1 MKTLS
6 VNKLQQSVG
15 ARTLYHDVS
24 FKINTADRIGLIG
37 LNGVGKTTLL
47 NSLIDQQLLRQKV
60 IEHPHDYQISYLRQ
74 TPQFDKSLTVI
85 EAILQGEES
94 LYVTVRRYEQI
105 LNQYSRQPEDAQVAK
120 RFFQAQEDM
129 DRIDG
134 WEFQASVETILT
146 KLGIK
151 DFNQTIGQLSGGQ
164 QRRVALAQVLVSTAD
179 LLILDEPTNHL
190 DEDAISWLETFLKNY
205 RGAVIFVTHD
215 RYFLN
220 TVANRILEINRQQVT
235 EYSGNYEAYVS
246 QKAKNEAAWA
256 ATRQHQRNLYRHEL
270 KWMRAGVQARGTKQ
284 NARVARFQKL
294 SQQIQNSNL
303 DTDQKLTIDL
313 KQQRLGKDVFE
324 LQDAALSFGQQILLQ
339 KLNLRINSGEHLG
352 IIGANGAGKTTFL
365 NILAQKQQLSSGKLA
380 VGQTVR
386 LGYYTQHVENM
397 EADKRVIS
405 YLEAIGQN
413 VENAEGESLS
423 ASQLLERFLFTPQQ
437 QGSFIRDLSGGE
449 KRRLY
454 LLAILIQRPN
464 VLLLDEPTNNLDI
477 ETMTILEDYLLD
489 FAGTV
494 VAVSH
499 DRYFLDKITDDLLV
513 FEGQGQVERYWGTYS
528 EFLQQKSRSQKA
540 TEKTTRPKKPVKQQ
554 HHSTPSSKLTY
565 TEKLELT
572 KLEPQIDALEQQK
585 KALEQIMSQTNHNYE
600 QLLQQQQ
607 ELDQLKKQLDQK
619 VERWTQL
626 AEKEE

>member
-15 ARTLYHDVS
+15 ARTLYQDVS

-85 EAILQGEES
+85 EAILQGEEP
-94 LYVTVRRYEQI
+94 LYVTVRRYEQV
-105 LNQYSRQPEDAQVAK
+105 LNQYSRQPEDTQIAK

-235 EYSGNYEAYVS
+235 EYSGNYEAYVA
-246 QKAKNEAAWA
+246 QKAKNEAAWE

-294 SQQIQNSNL
+294 SQQIRTSNL
-303 DTDQKLTIDL
+303 DSNQKLTIDL

-324 LQDAALSFGQQILLQ
+324 LQNAALSFGQQILLQ

-397 EADKRVIS
+397 AADKRVIS

-437 QGSFIRDLSGGE
+437 QGAFIRDLSGGE

-454 LLAILIQRPN
+454 LLAVLIQRPN

-540 TEKTTRPKKPVKQQ
+540 TGKTTRPKNSVKQQ

-572 KLEPQIDALEQQK
+572 KLEPQIDVLEQQK
-585 KALEQIMSQTNHNYE
+585 KALEQTMSQTNNNYE

-607 ELDQLKKQLDQK
+607 ELDQLKKQIDQK

>member
-85 EAILQGEES
+85 EAILQGEEP

-235 EYSGNYEAYVS
+235 EYSGNYEAYVA

-303 DTDQKLTIDL
+303 DSNQKLTIDL

-397 EADKRVIS
+397 AADKRVIS

-540 TEKTTRPKKPVKQQ
+540 TGKTTRPKKSVKQQ

-585 KALEQIMSQTNHNYE
+585 KALEQTMSQTTNNYE

>member
-47 NSLIDQQLLRQKV
+47 NSLIDQQLLQQKV

-85 EAILQGEES
+85 EAILQGEEP

-235 EYSGNYEAYVS
+235 EYSGNYEAYVA

-294 SQQIQNSNL
+294 SQQIRTSNL
-303 DTDQKLTIDL
+303 DSDQKLTIDL

-397 EADKRVIS
+397 AADKRVIS

-540 TEKTTRPKKPVKQQ
+540 TGKTTRPKNSVKQQ

-585 KALEQIMSQTNHNYE
+585 KALEQTMSQTTNNYE

>member
-85 EAILQGEES
+85 ESILQGEEP
-94 LYVTVRRYEQI
+94 LYVTVRRYEQV

-235 EYSGNYEAYVS
+235 EYSGNYEAYVA

-294 SQQIQNSNL
+294 SQQIRTSNL
-303 DTDQKLTIDL
+303 DSNQKLTIDL

-397 EADKRVIS
+397 AADKRVIS

-437 QGSFIRDLSGGE
+437 QGAFIRDLSGGE

-540 TEKTTRPKKPVKQQ
+540 TGKTTRPKKSVKQQ

-585 KALEQIMSQTNHNYE
+585 KALEQTMSQTTNNYE

-619 VERWTQL
+619 FERWSQL

>member
-85 EAILQGEES
+85 EAILQGEEP
-94 LYVTVRRYEQI
+94 LYVIVRRYEQV
-105 LNQYSRQPEDAQVAK
+105 LNQYSRQPEDTQIAK

-235 EYSGNYEAYVS
+235 EYSGNYEAYVA
-246 QKAKNEAAWA
+246 QKAKNEAAWE

-294 SQQIQNSNL
+294 SQQIRTSNL
-303 DTDQKLTIDL
+303 DSNQKLTIDL

-397 EADKRVIS
+397 AADKRVIS

-437 QGSFIRDLSGGE
+437 QGAFIRDLSGGE

-454 LLAILIQRPN
+454 LLAVLIQRPN

-540 TEKTTRPKKPVKQQ
+540 TGKTTRPKNSVKQH

-585 KALEQIMSQTNHNYE
+585 KALEQTMSQTTNNYE

>member
-15 ARTLYHDVS
+15 ARTLYQDVS

-47 NSLIDQQLLRQKV
+47 NSLIDQRLLRQKV

-85 EAILQGEES
+85 EAILQGEEP
-94 LYVTVRRYEQI
+94 LYVTVRRYEQV
-105 LNQYSRQPEDAQVAK
+105 LNQYSRQPEDTQIAK

-235 EYSGNYEAYVS
+235 EYSGNYEAYVA
-246 QKAKNEAAWA
+246 QKAKNEAAWE

-294 SQQIQNSNL
+294 SQQIRTSNL
-303 DTDQKLTIDL
+303 DSNQKLTIDL

-397 EADKRVIS
+397 AADKRVIS

-437 QGSFIRDLSGGE
+437 QGAFIRDLSGGE

-454 LLAILIQRPN
+454 LLAVLIQRPN

-540 TEKTTRPKKPVKQQ
+540 TGKTTRPKNSVKQQ

-585 KALEQIMSQTNHNYE
+585 KALEQTMSQTNNNYE

-607 ELDQLKKQLDQK
+607 ELDQLKKQIDQK

>member
-74 TPQFDKSLTVI
+74 SPQFDKSLTVI
-85 EAILQGEES
+85 EAILQGEEP

-235 EYSGNYEAYVS
+235 EYSGNYEAYVA

-477 ETMTILEDYLLD
+477 ETMTILEDYLLV

-585 KALEQIMSQTNHNYE
+585 KALEQIMSQTNNNYE

>member
-85 EAILQGEES
+85 EAILQGEEP

-235 EYSGNYEAYVS
+235 EYSGNYEAYVA

>member
-15 ARTLYHDVS
+15 ARTLYQDVS

-85 EAILQGEES
+85 EAILQGEEP
-94 LYVTVRRYEQI
+94 LYVTVRRYEQV
-105 LNQYSRQPEDAQVAK
+105 LNQYSRQPEDTQIAK

-235 EYSGNYEAYVS
+235 EYSGNYEAYVA
-246 QKAKNEAAWA
+246 QKAKNEAAWE

-294 SQQIQNSNL
+294 SQQIRTSNL
-303 DTDQKLTIDL
+303 DSDQKLTIDL

-397 EADKRVIS
+397 AADKRVIS

-437 QGSFIRDLSGGE
+437 QGAFIRDLSGGE

-540 TEKTTRPKKPVKQQ
+540 TGKTTRPKNSVKRQ

-585 KALEQIMSQTNHNYE
+585 KALEQTMSQTNNNYE

-607 ELDQLKKQLDQK
+607 ELDQLKKQIDQK

>member
-15 ARTLYHDVS
+15 ARTLYQDVS

-85 EAILQGEES
+85 EAILQGEEP
-94 LYVTVRRYEQI
+94 LYVTVRRYEQV
-105 LNQYSRQPEDAQVAK
+105 LNQYSRQPEDTQIAK

-235 EYSGNYEAYVS
+235 EYSGNYEAYVA
-246 QKAKNEAAWA
+246 QKAKNEAAWE

-294 SQQIQNSNL
+294 SQQIRTSNL
-303 DTDQKLTIDL
+303 DSNQKLTIDL

-397 EADKRVIS
+397 AADKRVIS

-454 LLAILIQRPN
+454 LLAVLIQRPN

-540 TEKTTRPKKPVKQQ
+540 TGKTTRPKKSVKQQ
-554 HHSTPSSKLTY
+554 HHSTPSSRLTY

-585 KALEQIMSQTNHNYE
+585 KALEQTMSQTTNNYE

>member
-15 ARTLYHDVS
+15 ARTLYQDVS

-85 EAILQGEES
+85 EAILQGEEP

-105 LNQYSRQPEDAQVAK
+105 LNQYPRQPEDTQVAK

-235 EYSGNYEAYVS
+235 EYSGNYEAYVA
-246 QKAKNEAAWA
+246 QKAKNEAAWE

-294 SQQIQNSNL
+294 SQQIRTSNL
-303 DTDQKLTIDL
+303 DSNQKLTIDL

-397 EADKRVIS
+397 AADKRVIS

-437 QGSFIRDLSGGE
+437 QGAFIRDLSGGE

-454 LLAILIQRPN
+454 LLAVLIQRPN

-540 TEKTTRPKKPVKQQ
+540 TGKTTRPKKSVKQQ

-585 KALEQIMSQTNHNYE
+585 KALEQTMSQTTNNYE

>member
-85 EAILQGEES
+85 EAILQGEEP

-235 EYSGNYEAYVS
+235 EYSGNYEAYVA
-246 QKAKNEAAWA
+246 QKAKNEAAWE

-294 SQQIQNSNL
+294 SQQIRTSNL
-303 DTDQKLTIDL
+303 DSNQKLTIDL

-397 EADKRVIS
+397 AADKRVIS

-454 LLAILIQRPN
+454 LLAVLIQRPN

-540 TEKTTRPKKPVKQQ
+540 TGKTTRPKNSVKQQ

-585 KALEQIMSQTNHNYE
+585 KALEQTMSQTTNNYE

-607 ELDQLKKQLDQK
+607 ELDQLKKQIDQK

>member
-85 EAILQGEES
+85 EAILQGEEP

-235 EYSGNYEAYVS
+235 EYSGNYEAYVA

-294 SQQIQNSNL
+294 SQQIRTSNL
-303 DTDQKLTIDL
+303 DSDQKLTIDL

-397 EADKRVIS
+397 AADKRVIS

-413 VENAEGESLS
+413 VENAEGESPS

-540 TEKTTRPKKPVKQQ
+540 TGKTTRPKKSVKQQ

-585 KALEQIMSQTNHNYE
+585 KALEQTMSQTTNNYE

>member
-85 EAILQGEES
+85 EAILQGEEP

-235 EYSGNYEAYVS
+235 EYSGNYEAYVA

-294 SQQIQNSNL
+294 SQQIRTSNL
-303 DTDQKLTIDL
+303 DSDQKLTIDL

-397 EADKRVIS
+397 AADKRVIS

-540 TEKTTRPKKPVKQQ
+540 TGKTTRPKNSVKQQ

-585 KALEQIMSQTNHNYE
+585 KALEQTMSQTTNNYE

>member
-85 EAILQGEES
+85 EAILQGEEP

-105 LNQYSRQPEDAQVAK
+105 LNQYSRQPEDEQIAK

-235 EYSGNYEAYVS
+235 EYSGNYEAYVA

-294 SQQIQNSNL
+294 SQQIRTSNL
-303 DTDQKLTIDL
+303 DSDQKLTIDL

-397 EADKRVIS
+397 AADKRVIS

-540 TEKTTRPKKPVKQQ
+540 TGKTTRPKKSVKQQ

-585 KALEQIMSQTNHNYE
+585 KALEQTMSQTTNNYE

>member
-15 ARTLYHDVS
+15 ARTLYQDVS

-85 EAILQGEES
+85 EAILQGEEP
-94 LYVTVRRYEQI
+94 LYVTVRRYEQV
-105 LNQYSRQPEDAQVAK
+105 LNQYSRQPEDTQIAK

-235 EYSGNYEAYVS
+235 EYSGNYEAYVA
-246 QKAKNEAAWA
+246 QKAKNEAAWE

-294 SQQIQNSNL
+294 SQQIRTSNL
-303 DTDQKLTIDL
+303 DSNQKLTIDL

-397 EADKRVIS
+397 AADKRVIS

-437 QGSFIRDLSGGE
+437 QGAFIRDLSGGE

-540 TEKTTRPKKPVKQQ
+540 TGKTTRPKNSVKQQ

-585 KALEQIMSQTNHNYE
+585 KALEQTMSQTTNNYE

-607 ELDQLKKQLDQK
+607 ELDQLKKQIDQK

>member
-85 EAILQGEES
+85 EAILQGEEP
-94 LYVTVRRYEQI
+94 LYVTVRRYEQV

-235 EYSGNYEAYVS
+235 EYSGNYEAYVA

-303 DTDQKLTIDL
+303 DSNQKLTIDL

-397 EADKRVIS
+397 AADKRVIS

-540 TEKTTRPKKPVKQQ
+540 TGKTTRPKKSVKQQ

-585 KALEQIMSQTNHNYE
+585 KALEQTMSQTNNNYE

>member
-85 EAILQGEES
+85 EAILQGEEP

-235 EYSGNYEAYVS
+235 EYSGNYEAYVA

-294 SQQIQNSNL
+294 SQQILTSNL
-303 DTDQKLTIDL
+303 DSDQKLTIDL

-397 EADKRVIS
+397 AADKRVIS

-540 TEKTTRPKKPVKQQ
+540 TGKTTRPKKSVKQQ

-585 KALEQIMSQTNHNYE
+585 KALEQTMSQTTNNYE

>member
-15 ARTLYHDVS
+15 ARTLYQDVS

-47 NSLIDQQLLRQKV
+47 NSLIDQRLLRQKV

-85 EAILQGEES
+85 EAILQGEEP
-94 LYVTVRRYEQI
+94 LYVTVRRYEQV
-105 LNQYSRQPEDAQVAK
+105 LNQYSRQPEDTQIAK

-151 DFNQTIGQLSGGQ
+151 EFNQTIGQLSVGQ
-164 QRRVALAQVLVSTAD
+164 KRRVALAQVLVSTAD

-235 EYSGNYEAYVS
+235 EYSGNYEAYVA
-246 QKAKNEAAWA
+246 QKAKNEAAWE

-294 SQQIQNSNL
+294 SQQIRTSNL
-303 DTDQKLTIDL
+303 DSNQKLTIDL

-397 EADKRVIS
+397 AADKRVIS

-437 QGSFIRDLSGGE
+437 QGAFIRDLSGGE

-454 LLAILIQRPN
+454 LLAVLIQRPN

-540 TEKTTRPKKPVKQQ
+540 TGKTTRPKNSVKQQ

-585 KALEQIMSQTNHNYE
+585 KALEQTMSQTNNNYE

-607 ELDQLKKQLDQK
+607 ELDQLKKQIDQK

>member
-15 ARTLYHDVS
+15 ARTLYQDVS

-85 EAILQGEES
+85 EAILQGEEP
-94 LYVTVRRYEQI
+94 LYVTVRRYEQV
-105 LNQYSRQPEDAQVAK
+105 LNQYSRQPEDTQIAK

-246 QKAKNEAAWA
+246 QKAKNEAAWE

-294 SQQIQNSNL
+294 SQQIRTSNL
-303 DTDQKLTIDL
+303 DSNQKLTIDL

-397 EADKRVIS
+397 AADKRVIS

-454 LLAILIQRPN
+454 LLAVLIQRPN

-540 TEKTTRPKKPVKQQ
+540 TGKTTRPKNSVKQQ

-585 KALEQIMSQTNHNYE
+585 KALEQTMSQTTNNYE

-607 ELDQLKKQLDQK
+607 ELDQLKKQIDQK

>member
-85 EAILQGEES
+85 EAILQGEEP

-151 DFNQTIGQLSGGQ
+151 DFNRTIGQLSGGQ

-235 EYSGNYEAYVS
+235 EYSGNYEAYVA

-540 TEKTTRPKKPVKQQ
+540 TEKITRPKKPVKQK

-585 KALEQIMSQTNHNYE
+585 KALEQTMSQTNNNYE

>member
-15 ARTLYHDVS
+15 ARTLYQDVS

-47 NSLIDQQLLRQKV
+47 NSLIDQRLLRQKV

-85 EAILQGEES
+85 EAILQGEEP
-94 LYVTVRRYEQI
+94 LYVTVRRYEQV
-105 LNQYSRQPEDAQVAK
+105 LNQYSRQPEDTQIAK

-235 EYSGNYEAYVS
+235 EYSGNYEAYVA
-246 QKAKNEAAWA
+246 QKAKNEAAWE

-294 SQQIQNSNL
+294 SQQIRTSNL
-303 DTDQKLTIDL
+303 DSNQKLTIDL

-397 EADKRVIS
+397 AADKRVIS

-437 QGSFIRDLSGGE
+437 QGAFIRDLSGGE

-454 LLAILIQRPN
+454 LLAVLIQRPN

-540 TEKTTRPKKPVKQQ
+540 TGKTTRPKKSVKQQ

-585 KALEQIMSQTNHNYE
+585 KALEQTMSQTTNNYE

-607 ELDQLKKQLDQK
+607 ELDQLKKQIDQK

>member
-15 ARTLYHDVS
+15 ARTLYQDVS

-47 NSLIDQQLLRQKV
+47 NSLIDQRLLRQKV

-85 EAILQGEES
+85 EAILQGEEP
-94 LYVTVRRYEQI
+94 LYVTVRRYEQV
-105 LNQYSRQPEDAQVAK
+105 LNQYSRQPEDTQIAK

-235 EYSGNYEAYVS
+235 EYSGNYEAYVA
-246 QKAKNEAAWA
+246 QKAKNEAAWE

-294 SQQIQNSNL
+294 SQQIRTSNL
-303 DTDQKLTIDL
+303 DSNQKLTIDL

-397 EADKRVIS
+397 AADKRVIS

-437 QGSFIRDLSGGE
+437 QGAFIRDLSGGE

-540 TEKTTRPKKPVKQQ
+540 TGKTTRPKKSVKQQ

-585 KALEQIMSQTNHNYE
+585 KALEQTMSQTNNNYE

-607 ELDQLKKQLDQK
+607 ELDQLKKQIDQK

>member
-85 EAILQGEES
+85 EAILQGEEP

-235 EYSGNYEAYVS
+235 EYSGNYEAYVA

-294 SQQIQNSNL
+294 SQQIRTSNL
-303 DTDQKLTIDL
+303 DSNQKLTIDL

-397 EADKRVIS
+397 TADKRVIS

-540 TEKTTRPKKPVKQQ
+540 TGKTIRPKKSVKRQP
-554 HHSTPSSKLTY
+554 HSTPSSKLTY

-585 KALEQIMSQTNHNYE
+585 KALEQTMSQTTNNYE

>member
-85 EAILQGEES
+85 EAILQGEEP

-235 EYSGNYEAYVS
+235 EYSGNYEAYVA

-294 SQQIQNSNL
+294 SQQIRTSNL
-303 DTDQKLTIDL
+303 DSNQKLTIDL

-397 EADKRVIS
+397 AADKRVIS

-540 TEKTTRPKKPVKQQ
+540 TGKTIRPKKSVKRQP
-554 HHSTPSSKLTY
+554 HSTPSSKLTY

-585 KALEQIMSQTNHNYE
+585 KALEQTMSQTTNNYE

>member
-15 ARTLYHDVS
+15 ARTLYQDVS

-47 NSLIDQQLLRQKV
+47 NSLIDQRLLRQKV

-85 EAILQGEES
+85 EAILQGEEP
-94 LYVTVRRYEQI
+94 LYVTVRRYEQV

-246 QKAKNEAAWA
+246 QKAKNEAAWE

-294 SQQIQNSNL
+294 SRQIRTSNL
-303 DTDQKLTIDL
+303 DSNQKLTIDL

-397 EADKRVIS
+397 AADKRVIS

-454 LLAILIQRPN
+454 LLAVLIQRPN

-540 TEKTTRPKKPVKQQ
+540 TGKTTRPKNSVKQQ

-585 KALEQIMSQTNHNYE
+585 KALEQTMSQTNNNYE

-607 ELDQLKKQLDQK
+607 ELDQLKKQIDQK

>member
-85 EAILQGEES
+85 EAILQGEEP

-151 DFNQTIGQLSGGQ
+151 DFNRTIGQLSGGQ

-220 TVANRILEINRQQVT
+220 TVANRILEIHRQQVT
-235 EYSGNYEAYVS
+235 EYSGNYEAYVA

-313 KQQRLGKDVFE
+313 KKQRLGKDVFE

-540 TEKTTRPKKPVKQQ
+540 TEKTTRPKKPVKQK

-585 KALEQIMSQTNHNYE
+585 KALEQTMSQTNNNYE

>member
-15 ARTLYHDVS
+15 ARTLYQDVS

-85 EAILQGEES
+85 EAILQGEEP
-94 LYVTVRRYEQI
+94 LYVTVRRYEQV
-105 LNQYSRQPEDAQVAK
+105 LNQYSRQPEDTQIAK
-120 RFFQAQEDM
+120 RFFQTQEDM

-235 EYSGNYEAYVS
+235 EYSGNYEAYVA

-294 SQQIQNSNL
+294 SQQIRTSNL
-303 DTDQKLTIDL
+303 DSNQKLTIDL

-324 LQDAALSFGQQILLQ
+324 LQNAALSFGQQILLQ

-365 NILAQKQQLSSGKLA
+365 NILAKKQQLSSGKLA

-397 EADKRVIS
+397 AADKRVIS

-540 TEKTTRPKKPVKQQ
+540 TGKTTRPKNSVKQH

-585 KALEQIMSQTNHNYE
+585 KALEQTMSQTNNNYE

-607 ELDQLKKQLDQK
+607 ELDQLKKQIDQK

>member
-85 EAILQGEES
+85 EAILQGEEP
-94 LYVTVRRYEQI
+94 LYVTVRRYEQV

-220 TVANRILEINRQQVT
+220 KVANRILEINRQQVT
-235 EYSGNYEAYVS
+235 EYSGNYEAYVA

-303 DTDQKLTIDL
+303 DSNQKLTIDL

-397 EADKRVIS
+397 AADKRVIS

-454 LLAILIQRPN
+454 LLAVLIQRPN

-540 TEKTTRPKKPVKQQ
+540 TGKTTHPKNSVKRQP
-554 HHSTPSSKLTY
+554 HSTPSSKLTY

-585 KALEQIMSQTNHNYE
+585 KALEQTMSQTNNNYE

>member
-85 EAILQGEES
+85 EAILQGEEP

-235 EYSGNYEAYVS
+235 EYSGNYEAYVA

-499 DRYFLDKITDDLLV
+499 DRYFLDKITDDLMV

-585 KALEQIMSQTNHNYE
+585 RALEQTMSQTNNNYE

>member
-85 EAILQGEES
+85 EAILQGEEP
-94 LYVTVRRYEQI
+94 LYVTVRRYEQV

-235 EYSGNYEAYVS
+235 EYSGNYEAYVA

-303 DTDQKLTIDL
+303 DSDQKLTIDL

-324 LQDAALSFGQQILLQ
+324 LRDAALSFGQQILLQ

-397 EADKRVIS
+397 AADKRVIS

-540 TEKTTRPKKPVKQQ
+540 TGKTTHPKNSVKRQP
-554 HHSTPSSKLTY
+554 HSTPSSKLTY

-585 KALEQIMSQTNHNYE
+585 KALEQTMSQTNNNYE

>member
-15 ARTLYHDVS
+15 ARTLYQDVS

-85 EAILQGEES
+85 EAILQGEEP
-94 LYVTVRRYEQI
+94 LYVTVRRYEQV
-105 LNQYSRQPEDAQVAK
+105 LNQYSRQPEDTQIAK

-235 EYSGNYEAYVS
+235 EYSGNYEAYVA

-294 SQQIQNSNL
+294 SQQIRTSNL
-303 DTDQKLTIDL
+303 DSNQKLTIDL

-324 LQDAALSFGQQILLQ
+324 LQNAALSFGQQILLQ

-397 EADKRVIS
+397 AADKRVIS

-454 LLAILIQRPN
+454 LLTVLIQRPN

-540 TEKTTRPKKPVKQQ
+540 TGKTTRPKKSVKQQ

-585 KALEQIMSQTNHNYE
+585 RALEQTMSQTNNNYE

-607 ELDQLKKQLDQK
+607 ELDQLKKQIDQK

>member
-85 EAILQGEES
+85 EAILQGEEP

-151 DFNQTIGQLSGGQ
+151 DFNRTIGQLSGGQ

-220 TVANRILEINRQQVT
+220 TVANRILEIHRQQVT
-235 EYSGNYEAYVS
+235 EYSGNYEAYVA

-540 TEKTTRPKKPVKQQ
+540 TEKTTRPKKPVKQK

-585 KALEQIMSQTNHNYE
+585 KALEQTMSQTNNNYE

>member
-85 EAILQGEES
+85 EAILQGEEP

-235 EYSGNYEAYVS
+235 EYSGNYEAYVA

-294 SQQIQNSNL
+294 SQQIRTSNL
-303 DTDQKLTIDL
+303 DSDQKLTIDL

-397 EADKRVIS
+397 AADKRVIS

-540 TEKTTRPKKPVKQQ
+540 TGKTTRPKKSVKQQ

-585 KALEQIMSQTNHNYE
+585 KALEQTMSQTNNNYE

-607 ELDQLKKQLDQK
+607 ELDQLKKQIDQK

>member
-85 EAILQGEES
+85 EAILQGEEP

-151 DFNQTIGQLSGGQ
+151 DFNRTIGQLSGGQ

-235 EYSGNYEAYVS
+235 EYSGNYEAYVA

-540 TEKTTRPKKPVKQQ
+540 TEKTTRPKKPVKQK

-585 KALEQIMSQTNHNYE
+585 KALEQTMSQTNNNYE

>member
-85 EAILQGEES
+85 EAILQGEEP

-235 EYSGNYEAYVS
+235 EYSGNYEAYVA

-294 SQQIQNSNL
+294 SQQIRTSNL
-303 DTDQKLTIDL
+303 DSNQKLTIDL

-397 EADKRVIS
+397 AADKRVIS

-540 TEKTTRPKKPVKQQ
+540 TGKTTRPKKSVKQQ

-585 KALEQIMSQTNHNYE
+585 KALEQTMSQTNNNYE

-607 ELDQLKKQLDQK
+607 ELDQLKKQIDQK

>member
-15 ARTLYHDVS
+15 ARTLYQDVS

-85 EAILQGEES
+85 EAILQGEEP
-94 LYVTVRRYEQI
+94 LYVTVRRYEQV
-105 LNQYSRQPEDAQVAK
+105 LNQYSRQPEDTQIAK

-235 EYSGNYEAYVS
+235 EYSGNYEAYVA
-246 QKAKNEAAWA
+246 QKAKNEAAWE

-294 SQQIQNSNL
+294 SQQIRTSNL
-303 DTDQKLTIDL
+303 DSNQKLTIDL

-397 EADKRVIS
+397 AADKRVIS

-437 QGSFIRDLSGGE
+437 QGAFIRDLSGGE

-454 LLAILIQRPN
+454 LLAVLIQRPN

-540 TEKTTRPKKPVKQQ
+540 TGKTTRPKNSVKQQ

-585 KALEQIMSQTNHNYE
+585 KALEQTMSQTTNNYE

>member
-47 NSLIDQQLLRQKV
+47 NSLINQQLLRQKV

-85 EAILQGEES
+85 EAILQGEEP

-151 DFNQTIGQLSGGQ
+151 DFNRTIGQLSGGQ

-235 EYSGNYEAYVS
+235 EYSGNYEAYVA

-499 DRYFLDKITDDLLV
+499 DRYFLDKITDDLMV

-585 KALEQIMSQTNHNYE
+585 KALEQTMSQTNNNYE

>member
-85 EAILQGEES
+85 EAILQGEEP

-235 EYSGNYEAYVS
+235 EYSGNYEAYVA
-246 QKAKNEAAWA
+246 QKAKNEAAWE

-294 SQQIQNSNL
+294 SQQIRTSNL
-303 DTDQKLTIDL
+303 DSNQKLTIDL

-397 EADKRVIS
+397 AADKRVIS

-540 TEKTTRPKKPVKQQ
+540 TGKTTRPKKSVKQQ

-585 KALEQIMSQTNHNYE
+585 KALEQTMSQTTNNYE

>member
-85 EAILQGEES
+85 EAILQGEEP

-151 DFNQTIGQLSGGQ
+151 DFNRTIGQLSGGQ

-220 TVANRILEINRQQVT
+220 TVANRILEIHRQQVT
-235 EYSGNYEAYVS
+235 EYSGNYEAYVA
-246 QKAKNEAAWA
+246 QKAKNEAAWE

-585 KALEQIMSQTNHNYE
+585 KALEQTMSQTTNNYE